1 MALCWWLAVRTKAG
15 LIVRGTMRAPEMA
28 SCLGVD
34 RNRVYMATFARSCLA
49 GLAGAALAPLTGVSP
64 AMGGFFVAKAF
75 ITVIVGGHLPLVGA
89 SAASTLFGA
98 IDGAVSYAYSS
109 VLGEVTMLI
118 AAVLLLRMPPLG
130 ITGRMSEVS
139 SMSGSTFSMDFD
151 AHAGRSPRRPWWFS
165 VLACTALML
174 AVPQYGDT
182 AMQLDL
188 SLVMILS
195 LLALSIGFL
204 WGYVGILSF
213 GQTIFFG
220 LGGYAY
226 AVQLNTD
233 LPLAA
238 FALAAVVPMLFALLL
253 GYFMMYGRIS
263 DIYLSV
269 ITLVVTLIFEKGVRA
284 TSGPEYVIG
293 SVRLNGQNGIPGLP
307 GLPLRI
313 GPLDLQSI
321 EGIFYLALGLLAL
334 AYIGIRLAASA
345 PGRVMVGL
353 RENERRMELLGY
365 DSRRYKLMAFVIAG
379 GLAGLSGGLYALW
392 GNFVGPEMFS
402 LNQAAMVVIWVI
414 VGGRS
419 LLLGAIIGTLLIQY
433 LTTWLG
439 TVGVG
444 QVTLNLGFIL
454 ILCVLLFPQ
463 AGAGMQEL
471 AGPAAAAAALRE
483 RLMTQ
488 PDIILEARGVGSA
501 GGVRWAISTSP
512 CGEANCAA

>member
-1 MALCWWLAVRTKAG
+1 
-15 LIVRGTMRAPEMA
+15 
-28 SCLGVD
+28 
-34 RNRVYMATFARSCLA
+34 
-49 GLAGAALAPLTGVSP
+49 
-64 AMGGFFVAKAF
+64 
-75 ITVIVGGHLPLVGA
+75 
-89 SAASTLFGA
+89 
-98 IDGAVSYAYSS
+98 
-109 VLGEVTMLI
+109 
-118 AAVLLLRMPPLG
+118 
-130 ITGRMSEVS
+130 
-139 SMSGSTFSMDFD
+139 MSGSTFSMDFD

-226 AVQLNTD
+226 ALCSLNTD

-334 AYIGIRLAASA
+334 AYIGIRLFLASA
-345 PGRVMVGL
+345 RARDGGPARKRAPHGTAGVRQPAVQADGL
-353 RENERRMELLGY
+353 RHRR
-365 DSRRYKLMAFVIAG
+365 RPR
-379 GLAGLSGGLYALW
+379 GLSGGLYAVGQLRRP
-392 GNFVGPEMFS
+392 GNVQPES
-402 LNQAAMVVIWVI
+402 GRDGGHLGDRGRALAAAGRHHRHLADPVSHHLAGH
-414 VGGRS
+414 GGRGAGHAEPGFHIDS
-419 LLLGAIIGTLLIQY
+419 LRAAVSAG
-433 LTTWLG
+433 
-439 TVGVG
+439 
-444 QVTLNLGFIL
+444 
-454 ILCVLLFPQ
+454 
-463 AGAGMQEL
+463 AGAGMQEP
-471 AGPAAAAAALRE
+471 AGPAAAAAAR
-483 RLMTQ
+483 RS
-488 PDIILEARGVGSA
+488 D
-501 GGVRWAISTSP
+501 
-512 CGEANCAA
+512 

>member
-1 MALCWWLAVRTKAG
+1 
-15 LIVRGTMRAPEMA
+15 MR
-28 SCLGVD
+28 
-34 RNRVYMATFARSCLA
+34 
-49 GLAGAALAPLTGVSP
+49 
-64 AMGGFFVAKAF
+64 
-75 ITVIVGGHLPLVGA
+75 
-89 SAASTLFGA
+89 
-98 IDGAVSYAYSS
+98 
-109 VLGEVTMLI
+109 
-118 AAVLLLRMPPLG
+118 
-130 ITGRMSEVS
+130 
-139 SMSGSTFSMDFD
+139 
-151 AHAGRSPRRPWWFS
+151 RSPRRPWWFS

-182 AMQLDL
+182 AMLLDL

-195 LLALSIGFL
+195 LLALSMGFL

-226 AVQLNTD
+226 ALCSLNTD

-253 GYFMMYGRIS
+253 GCFMMYGRIS

-334 AYIGIRLAASA
+334 AYIGIRLFLASA

-379 GLAGLSGGLYALW
+379 GLAAVRRPVRAVGKLRRPGNVQPESGRDGGHL
-392 GNFVGPEMFS
+392 
-402 LNQAAMVVIWVI
+402 VI

-444 QVTLNLGFIL
+444 QVTLTLGFIL
-454 ILCVLLFPQ
+454 ILCVLLFQ
-463 AGAGMQEL
+463 GWCRHAGACW
-471 AGPAAAAAALRE
+471 AGCSRGGAKGATDDAARHHSRSAWRGQALRRRPGAGQYRLHPAARRTALPDRAERRGQEHLLQAAQRSDGA
-483 RLMTQ
+483 
-488 PDIILEARGVGSA
+488 VG
-501 GGVRWAISTSP
+501 R
-512 CGEANCAA
+512 

>member
-1 MALCWWLAVRTKAG
+1 
-15 LIVRGTMRAPEMA
+15 
-28 SCLGVD
+28 
-34 RNRVYMATFARSCLA
+34 
-49 GLAGAALAPLTGVSP
+49 
-64 AMGGFFVAKAF
+64 
-75 ITVIVGGHLPLVGA
+75 
-89 SAASTLFGA
+89 
-98 IDGAVSYAYSS
+98 
-109 VLGEVTMLI
+109 
-118 AAVLLLRMPPLG
+118 
-130 ITGRMSEVS
+130 
-139 SMSGSTFSMDFD
+139 MSGSTFSMDFD

-174 AVPQYGDT
+174 AVPQHGDT

-195 LLALSIGFL
+195 LLALSMGFL

-226 AVQLNTD
+226 ALCSLNTD

-334 AYIGIRLAASA
+334 AYIGIRLFLASA

-463 AGAGMQEL
+463 GL
-471 AGPAAAAAALRE
+471 VPACRSLPGRLQPRRRE
-483 RLMTQ
+483 
-488 PDIILEARGVGSA
+488 GSD
-501 GGVRWAISTSP
+501 
-512 CGEANCAA
+512 

>member
-1 MALCWWLAVRTKAG
+1 
-15 LIVRGTMRAPEMA
+15 
-28 SCLGVD
+28 
-34 RNRVYMATFARSCLA
+34 
-49 GLAGAALAPLTGVSP
+49 
-64 AMGGFFVAKAF
+64 
-75 ITVIVGGHLPLVGA
+75 
-89 SAASTLFGA
+89 
-98 IDGAVSYAYSS
+98 
-109 VLGEVTMLI
+109 
-118 AAVLLLRMPPLG
+118 
-130 ITGRMSEVS
+130 
-139 SMSGSTFSMDFD
+139 MSGSTFSMDFD

-182 AMQLDL
+182 AMLLDL

-195 LLALSIGFL
+195 LLALSMGFL

-226 AVQLNTD
+226 ALCSLNTD

-334 AYIGIRLAASA
+334 AYIGIRLFLASA

-444 QVTLNLGFIL
+444 QVTLTLGFIL

-463 AGAGMQEL
+463 GL
-471 AGPAAAAAALRE
+471 VPACRSLLGRLQPRRRE
-483 RLMTQ
+483 
-488 PDIILEARGVGSA
+488 GSD
-501 GGVRWAISTSP
+501 
-512 CGEANCAA
+512 